1 MGSGEDRWDGVGT
14 PISLD
19 DHSTRHEDGSAD
31 EISVTA
37 LSGLLADD
45 QHVLDA
51 EVKLVFSTIVCFEDK
66 VVCNNN
72 EVVYN

>member
-1 MGSGEDRWDGVGT
+1 MADWTEGLTGV
-14 PISLD
+14 D
-19 DHSTRHEDGSAD
+19 VAAHHARHEDGSAD
-31 EISVTA
+31 EVSVTG

-51 EVKLVFSTIVCFEDK
+51 EVKSVFATIVCNNDA